1 MKKNV
6 FFALFACAALV
17 FVGCEPNTPT
27 PTPDGGSTTDAV
39 ISVTP
44 ETLLMAAGETQKL
57 TATVAPQ
64 GTQLQITWTSDNQEV
79 VTVSPA
85 GIVTAVAAGKA
96 NIIASAEGA
105 TADTCVVT
113 VSNDAILNNFELGG
127 VGLFGD
133 IQLIPGFDTVIS
145 GYNCQLGNIEL
156 IAWDANLVFV
166 DGQGFAGDGYVIVAD
181 EFPMYWVVENGEV
194 LGYIGS
200 EQGYFISEEVKG
212 VSPYAAP
219 AGKMVDLQKYG
230 DAWKGLYFA
239 TTDAEA
245 EAAVESR
252 LDTVLCPW
260 RYIYGYVL
268 STLPAFSSDFHYNFL
283 LSNIIGSIS
292 KVSNI
297 SKKQVGEAVLEL
309 FPHLRPVEKQQ
320 ITDYVPSIPNLDT
333 DAMDDASYP
342 QARLY
347 PHFLKRSLIA
357 EAQEALDAQLQVSGV
372 CDADIVNVGAY
383 QLCMYC
389 PHNATC
395 PYGKHDQREDE

>member
-27 PTPDGGSTTDAV
+27 PTPNGGSTTDAV

-113 VSNDAILNNFELGG
+113 VSNDAILDNFELGG

-245 EAAVESR
+245 EAAVELYQESQ
-252 LDTVLCPW
+252 TGTQVLEMYDGQI
-260 RYIYGYVL
+260 YIYAAANVKYAQLLQDPQTEELYYNLQLGWYDFVNMDRWYGLACTYVQNEEGKYQIESFVEPYDL
-268 STLPAFSSDFHYNFL
+268 RVIDKEYA
-283 LSNIIGSIS
+283 NI
-292 KVSNI
+292 
-297 SKKQVGEAVLEL
+297 
-309 FPHLRPVEKQQ
+309 P
-320 ITDYVPSIPNLDT
+320 
-333 DAMDDASYP
+333 
-342 QARLY
+342 
-347 PHFLKRSLIA
+347 
-357 EAQEALDAQLQVSGV
+357 AQEINAKGSTMTLTTKNLYLGQ
-372 CDADIVNVGAY
+372 NPVGNIKNTKV
-383 QLCMYC
+383 MY
-389 PHNATC
+389 
-395 PYGKHDQREDE
+395 KK

>member
-85 GIVTAVAAGKA
+85 GIVTAVAAGQA

-113 VSNDAILNNFELGG
+113 VSNDAILDNFELGG

-145 GYNCQLGNIEL
+145 GYNCQLGYIEL

-245 EAAVESR
+245 EAAVELYQESQ
-252 LDTVLCPW
+252 TGTQVLEMYDGQI
-260 RYIYGYVL
+260 YIYAAANVKYAQLLQDPQTEELYYNLQLGWYDFVNMDRWYGLACTYVQNEEGKYQIESFVEPYDL
-268 STLPAFSSDFHYNFL
+268 RVIDKEYA
-283 LSNIIGSIS
+283 NI
-292 KVSNI
+292 
-297 SKKQVGEAVLEL
+297 
-309 FPHLRPVEKQQ
+309 P
-320 ITDYVPSIPNLDT
+320 
-333 DAMDDASYP
+333 
-342 QARLY
+342 
-347 PHFLKRSLIA
+347 
-357 EAQEALDAQLQVSGV
+357 AQEINAKGSTMTLTTKNLYLGQ
-372 CDADIVNVGAY
+372 NPVGNIKNTKV
-383 QLCMYC
+383 MY
-389 PHNATC
+389 
-395 PYGKHDQREDE
+395 KK